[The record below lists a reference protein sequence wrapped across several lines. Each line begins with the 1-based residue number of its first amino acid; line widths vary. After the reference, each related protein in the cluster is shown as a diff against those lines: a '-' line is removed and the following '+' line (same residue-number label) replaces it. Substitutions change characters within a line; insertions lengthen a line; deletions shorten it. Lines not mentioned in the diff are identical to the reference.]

1 MGSIIKVPADGI
13 MTAKIKPRKQRPRGR
28 PGPSPSEDFREQ
40 ILNAAER
47 LFATQGFAATTIRE
61 IAADVGVN
69 AAMVHYYFGAKMQL
83 LQAVMD
89 RVLEPLS
96 GSVSALQ
103 QGGQVDLQDIVSL
116 LFSMAGE
123 HPFLPQLIAR
133 EVFLPGGKMQQ
144 QFLQHFAPRLGG
156 RLPDILRQLQQ
167 SGHLAAGLDPAITA
181 LLILSLC
188 FFPFIAR
195 HAAEQVLGIAFDAA
209 GLRNIS
215 QHIFALLQRGLV
227 P

>member
-1 MGSIIKVPADGI
+1 
-13 MTAKIKPRKQRPRGR
+13 MTDTVKHRRQRPRGR
-28 PGPSPSEDFREQ
+28 PGPSPSDDFREQ
-40 ILNAAER
+40 ILNTAER
-47 LFATQGFAATTIRE
+47 LFATQGFAATSIRE

-144 QFLQHFAPRLGG
+144 QVLQP
-156 RLPDILRQLQQ
+156 
-167 SGHLAAGLDPAITA
+167 
-181 LLILSLC
+181 
-188 FFPFIAR
+188 
-195 HAAEQVLGIAFDAA
+195 
-209 GLRNIS
+209 
-215 QHIFALLQRGLV
+215 
-227 P
+227 